1 MQPSSSSD
9 PPISSEQLIERFG
22 VITRKIRQFL
32 DLDYILN
39 TAVTEMRE
47 LLQIDRLLIYRFN
60 PDWSGYVMIESVAS
74 GWMPLLS
81 QVIDDPCFRTKWAQ
95 RYQQGRVRAISDVND
110 SDIRPCHLGLLT
122 KLQVRANLVVPIL
135 PGNSL
140 WGLLIAHQCSSP
152 KQWSKSEVDLLKH
165 LTLQIKSAIRQ
176 VEATRQ
182 SQTVLL
188 ESQRAEAERQKLNQE
203 LEARV
208 EERTAQLRQ
217 ANKQLQAEIA
227 KRLQVQQGLQESQI
241 CLQLINAISTAKTTG
256 FSKEQII
263 EQTLNKIH
271 HFFANLGVSYSTIE
285 GKSKLRIIQASE
297 PPGMQLPK
305 DLATDLKAVP
315 DYLNL
320 LRQGELMITED
331 ATQEPMLAPL
341 AGWMHSCNTQALL
354 AVPLRQSDKFVGLLS
369 LHASTP
375 RSWSEY
381 QVGTM
386 MEIAEYLANS
396 LQETHEQQK
405 RRQAEQALRE
415 SERKF
420 HAIFNQTFQFIG
432 LMSPEGIL
440 LEANQ
445 KALELAGLQ
454 AEEVIHRPLWEAGW
468 WKISPATQAGLQK
481 AIAQAAAGRF
491 VRYEVNHLSPEDAVA
506 IIDFSIKPVR
516 DETGKVVLLISEGR
530 DITEHKQALEELQQF
545 NKQLENKVRE
555 RTTDLI
561 EANQQLLAEVE
572 ERRRAEQSLHQ
583 TQDLFRQLAEHFQQV
598 FWLARADLQEFLYIS
613 PACEKVLG
621 KTAPSLNKPLQSGRD
636 ILRNSIHPEDQERV
650 QASLSQLHQGEYSQE
665 YRIIKPNGEVRR
677 IYFHALGIPNEQG
690 EIYRFAGICQ
700 DITERQ
706 LEPIPQPSLTIPTK
720 ELTNMFDTI
729 LRASVD
735 HIYLMDREGKY
746 LYANPERLKAWELE
760 LGDVIGKTW
769 QELGFAAE
777 ERENFELQWQE
788 VLKTGKPISGEI
800 QLTRVDG
807 IRHHHYLINPV
818 LNQGNQVEQVV
829 IISRDITEQKQVE
842 TALQASEQRFRTAID
857 NMLDSFGIYS
867 AIRDE
872 SGQIVD
878 FSIEYINAAAENSSL
893 LNKQEHIGQSLCQLF
908 PFHRE
913 TELFAQYCQVVE
925 TAQPLI
931 KESFIYPNTNNLG
944 QEKAFDLHAVKLGDG
959 LVVCWRD
966 ISNRKQAEDQLRESL
981 QEKETLLKEMHHRTK
996 NSLQII
1002 CDLLHLYSRSLGE
1015 PQVLKLFEDSQNR
1028 VKAIWQIHEQLYQED
1043 NSAQIDFPEHV
1054 TTLVNNICHSY
1065 GAENR
1070 AITCNVNAEPV
1081 LLTAKTAL
1089 PCSLIINELV
1099 CNSLKSA
1106 FPAQRGG
1113 EIGVSIQN
1121 NQSQNQLIL
1130 TVSDNGIGIPE
1141 DFDWY
1146 NPNYLGLQLVRS
1158 LTKQLEGRI
1167 ELDLTQG
1174 TEFQII
1180 LSTSCNI

>member
-9 PPISSEQLIERFG
+9 PPTSSEPLIERFG
-22 VITRKIRQFL
+22 AITRKIRQFL

-39 TAVTEMRE
+39 TAVTDMRE

-74 GWMPLLS
+74 GWIPLLS
-81 QVIDDPCFRTKWAQ
+81 QVIDDPCFKTKWAQ
-95 RYQQGRVRAISDVND
+95 RYQQGRVRAISDVNK
-110 SDIRPCHLGLLT
+110 SNIRPCHLGLLT
-122 KLQVRANLVVPIL
+122 KLQVRANVVIPIL

-140 WGLLIAHQCSSP
+140 WGLLIAHQCSGP
-152 KQWSKSEVDLLKH
+152 KQWSNSEVDLLKH

-176 VEATRQ
+176 AEAAQQ

-208 EERTAQLRQ
+208 QERTEQLRQ
-217 ANKQLQAEIA
+217 ANEQLQAEIT

-256 FSKEQII
+256 FSQEQII
-263 EQTLNKIH
+263 EQTLSKIH
-271 HFFANLGVSYSTIE
+271 HFFSNLGVSYSTIE

-315 DYLNL
+315 DYLHL

-386 MEIAEYLANS
+386 MEIAEYLSNS
-396 LQETHEQQK
+396 LQEAQEQQK
-405 RRQAEQALRE
+405 RKQAEQALRE

-432 LMSPEGIL
+432 LMSPEGVL

-445 KALELAGLQ
+445 RALELAGLQ

-468 WKISPATQAGLQK
+468 WKMSPATQAGLQK
-481 AIAQAAAGRF
+481 AITQAAAGRF
-491 VRYEVNHLSPEDAVA
+491 VRYEVNHFGPEDTVA

-545 NKQLENKVRE
+545 NQQLETKIRE

-561 EANQQLLAEVE
+561 EANQRLLAEVE
-572 ERRRAEQSLHQ
+572 ERRRAEQSLNQ
-583 TQDLFRQLAEHFQQV
+583 
-598 FWLARADLQEFLYIS
+598 
-613 PACEKVLG
+613 
-621 KTAPSLNKPLQSGRD
+621 
-636 ILRNSIHPEDQERV
+636 
-650 QASLSQLHQGEYSQE
+650 
-665 YRIIKPNGEVRR
+665 
-677 IYFHALGIPNEQG
+677 IP
-690 EIYRFAGICQ
+690 
-700 DITERQ
+700 DITEHQ
-706 LEPIPQPSLTIPTK
+706 FEPIPQPSLTIQTVEPT
-720 ELTNMFDTI
+720 NIFDTI

-735 HIYLMDREGKY
+735 HIYLIDREGKY
-746 LYANPERLKAWELE
+746 LYANPEGLKAWVWE
-760 LGDVIGKTW
+760 LGDLVSNTGQK
-769 QELGFAAE
+769 LGFAAE
-777 ERENFELQWQE
+777 EREKLERQRQE
-788 VLKTGKPISGEI
+788 VLRTGKPTSGEI
-800 QLTRVDG
+800 YLTRVDG
-807 IRHHHYLINPV
+807 IRYYHYLISPV
-818 LNQGNQVEQVV
+818 LNKKNQVEQVV
-829 IISRDITEQKQVE
+829 IISRDITE
-842 TALQASEQRFRTAID
+842 
-857 NMLDSFGIYS
+857 Y
-867 AIRDE
+867 
-872 SGQIVD
+872 
-878 FSIEYINAAAENSSL
+878 
-893 LNKQEHIGQSLCQLF
+893 
-908 PFHRE
+908 
-913 TELFAQYCQVVE
+913 
-925 TAQPLI
+925 
-931 KESFIYPNTNNLG
+931 
-944 QEKAFDLHAVKLGDG
+944 
-959 LVVCWRD
+959 
-966 ISNRKQAEDQLRESL
+966 KQAENQIRESL
-981 QEKETLLKEMHHRTK
+981 QEKKTLLQEMHHRTK

-1015 PQVLKLFEDSQNR
+1015 QQVLKLFEDSQNR

-1054 TTLVNNICHSY
+1054 TTLVNHICRSY
-1065 GAENR
+1065 GAESR
-1070 AITCNVNAEPV
+1070 AINCNVNAEPV

-1106 FPAQRGG
+1106 FPDQQGG

-1130 TVSDNGIGIPE
+1130 TVSDNGVGIPK

-1146 NPNYLGLQLVRS
+1146 NSNSVGLQLVRS
-1158 LTKQLEGRI
+1158 LTKQLEGSI
-1167 ELDLTQG
+1167 ELNLSKG

-1180 LSTSCNI
+1180 LSISSF

>member
-22 VITRKIRQFL
+22 AITRKIRQFL

-39 TAVTEMRE
+39 TAVTDMRE

-74 GWMPLLS
+74 GWIPLLS
-81 QVIDDPCFRTKWAQ
+81 QVIDDPCFKTKWAQ
-95 RYQQGRVRAISDVND
+95 RYQQGRVRAMSDVNK
-110 SDIRPCHLGLLT
+110 SNIRPCHLGLLN
-122 KLQVRANLVVPIL
+122 KLQVRANVVVPIL

-152 KQWSKSEVDLLKH
+152 KQWSNSEVDLLKH

-176 VEATRQ
+176 AEAAQQ

-188 ESQRAEAERQKLNQE
+188 ESQRAEVERQKLNQE

-208 EERTAQLRQ
+208 QERTVQLQQ
-217 ANKQLQAEIA
+217 ANEQLQAEIT

-256 FSKEQII
+256 FSQEQII
-263 EQTLNKIH
+263 EQTLSKIH
-271 HFFANLGVSYSTIE
+271 HFFSNLGVSYSTIE
-285 GKSKLRIIQASE
+285 GKSKLRIIQAST

-320 LRQGELMITED
+320 LRQGELMITEN
-331 ATQEPMLAPL
+331 ATQEPMLSPL

-386 MEIAEYLANS
+386 MEIAEYLSNS
-396 LQETHEQQK
+396 LQEAQEQQK
-405 RRQAEQALRE
+405 RKQAEQALRE

-432 LMSPEGIL
+432 LMSPDGVL

-454 AEEVIHRPLWEAGW
+454 AEEVIHCPLWEAGW
-468 WKISPATQAGLQK
+468 WKISRATQAGLQK

-491 VRYEVNHLSPEDAVA
+491 VRYEANYFGPEDTFA

-516 DETGKVVLLISEGR
+516 DESGKVVLLISEGR

-545 NKQLENKVRE
+545 NKQLETKVQE

-561 EANQQLLAEVE
+561 EANQRLLAEVE
-572 ERRRAEQSLHQ
+572 ERRRTEQSLHL
-583 TQDLFRQLAEHFQQV
+583 TQDMFRQLIEHIQQV
-598 FWLARADLQEFLYIS
+598 FWLVSADFQEFLYVS
-613 PACEKVLG
+613 PAVERVLG
-621 KTAPSLNKPLQSGRD
+621 KTAPSLNEPLQPGRD
-636 ILRNSIHPEDQERV
+636 ILRNSIYPEDQERV
-650 QASLSQLHQGEYSQE
+650 QASLRQLYQGEYSQK
-665 YRIIKPNGEVRR
+665 YRIIRPDGEVRR
-677 IYFHALGIPNEQG
+677 IYFHAFGIANEQG
-690 EIYRFAGICQ
+690 EFYRFAGICQ

-706 LEPIPQPSLTIPTK
+706 FEPIPQPNLAIQTEQPT
-720 ELTNMFDTI
+720 NIFDTI

-746 LYANPERLKAWELE
+746 LYANPEGLKAWVWE
-760 LGDVIGKTW
+760 LGDLVGNTGQK
-769 QELGFAAE
+769 LGLAAE
-777 ERENFELQWQE
+777 ERENFEQQRQE

-807 IRHHHYLINPV
+807 LRHYHYLISPV
-818 LNQGNQVEQVV
+818 RNQENQVEQVV
-829 IISRDITEQKQVE
+829 IISRDITE
-842 TALQASEQRFRTAID
+842 
-857 NMLDSFGIYS
+857 
-867 AIRDE
+867 
-872 SGQIVD
+872 
-878 FSIEYINAAAENSSL
+878 
-893 LNKQEHIGQSLCQLF
+893 H
-908 PFHRE
+908 
-913 TELFAQYCQVVE
+913 
-925 TAQPLI
+925 
-931 KESFIYPNTNNLG
+931 
-944 QEKAFDLHAVKLGDG
+944 
-959 LVVCWRD
+959 
-966 ISNRKQAEDQLRESL
+966 KQAEDQLRASL
-981 QEKETLLKEMHHRTK
+981 QEKETFLKEMHHRTK

-1015 PQVLKLFEDSQNR
+1015 SQILKLFEDSQNR

-1054 TTLVNNICHSY
+1054 TTLVNHICSSY
-1065 GAENR
+1065 GAESR

-1099 CNSLKSA
+1099 CNSLQSA
-1106 FPAQRGG
+1106 FPAQQGG

-1121 NQSQNQLIL
+1121 NRSQNQLIL
-1130 TVSDNGIGIPE
+1130 TVSDNGIGIPK

-1146 NPNYLGLQLVRS
+1146 NSHSVGLQLVRS
-1158 LTKQLEGRI
+1158 LTKQLEGSI
-1167 ELDLTQG
+1167 ELNLSQG
-1174 TEFQII
+1174 TEFQIT
-1180 LSTSCNI
+1180 LSTS